1 MRDDSSRVGAD
12 DPLDGRARD
21 DRDLDDLD
29 DLDDLEE
36 PDRLA
41 PGERRAPTPDPSA
54 VSPGHVQ
61 LIGGEMLLWSD
72 LEPGA
77 GIAATSPLLLPAVDR
92 LTHGRGRVLVLG
104 VHQLDLVERLAAD
117 HSDVDVVVRGWKDA
131 DALAHD
137 TGHLPNVRIH
147 CGDASRLP
155 HDSRYDL
162 VVALAGV
169 EAIMTPDGLA
179 LEAQAL
185 LDRLVEFVAAQG
197 RLLVALENPFGL
209 DRIISAQTRLDRDAS
224 SDWPR
229 PGRGFGGPSL
239 RDVESRFADA
249 GLRVTERLCLFPGT
263 DDPAI
268 AVIPSALEDPASSV
282 ELADLLGF
290 VVEQSMSARPT
301 VMDPFA
307 TVEAAVLS
315 GFGDRLSPG
324 WLLVV
329 DRGEAAG
336 PTLED
341 SIGLM
346 VDTGVDPSW
355 AVVTRI
361 VTGAE
366 HISRV
371 THENGLLAQRRV
383 QRDLGLLNRGV
394 IPGESL
400 QRRWLRIIGAGGLH
414 DLRSSVRT
422 YWEWLQAQAEAGGDD
437 YERAVFAFPSNL
449 VVLDGLQLA
458 DSSWRMSTRAAPEVL
473 FAMHVRRFAATLLRG
488 GYPHPWP
495 ASSTVDHLAITFGAF
510 VGVDLAGRLLEATHL
525 EAELLATLSNL
536 TPEEEM
542 HLATSLLA
550 EYAEPGS
557 LSGPYSLGHRESMIA
572 VSRLGRET
580 EELHARVDWLEGR
593 VAAREL
599 QLRREERRLA
609 RMRRSVSFRI
619 GRVITWPGR
628 ALSGL
633 VSRLVRGGRR
643 RRPRKR
649 KKSR

>member
-1 MRDDSSRVGAD
+1 MRDDQRVDTDDQLDGAAGD
-12 DPLDGRARD
+12 DERDELDGRRQ
-21 DRDLDDLD
+21 
-29 DLDDLEE
+29 
-36 PDRLA
+36 PA
-41 PGERRAPTPDPSA
+41 PGERPAPSPDTSA

-72 LEPGA
+72 LEPGVGVTA
-77 GIAATSPLLLPAVDR
+77 MSPLLLPAVER
-92 LTHGRGRVLVLG
+92 LMLGKGNVLVLG
-104 VHQLDLVERLAAD
+104 LHQIELLERLAAQ

-131 DALAHD
+131 DSLAHD

-147 CGDASRLP
+147 CGDAGRLP
-155 HDSRYDL
+155 TTARYDL
-162 VVALAGV
+162 VVAMAGV
-169 EAIMTPDGLA
+169 EAIMTPDGVA
-179 LEAQAL
+179 LDAQAL
-185 LDRLVEFVAAQG
+185 LDRLVEFVADDG

-209 DRIISAQTRLDRDAS
+209 DRIVSAQTRLERDAS

-239 RDVESRFADA
+239 RDVEARLVDSGF
-249 GLRVTERLCLFPGT
+249 RVTERMCLFPSPT
-263 DDPAI
+263 DPAI
-268 AVIPSALEDPASSV
+268 AVIPAALEDPASAA

-290 VVEQSMSARPT
+290 VVEQAMSERPT

-307 TVEAAVLS
+307 TVEAAVLA

-329 DRGEAAG
+329 DRGTVVVPPRDE
-336 PTLED
+336 

-346 VDTGVDPSW
+346 VDTGIDPYW

-371 THENGLLAQRRV
+371 TTQTGLLAQRRV
-383 QRDLGLLNRGV
+383 QRDLDLLSRGV

-400 QRRWLRIIGAGGLH
+400 QRRWLRIIGSGGLH
-414 DLRSSVRT
+414 DLRSSVRA
-422 YWEWLQAQAEAGGDD
+422 YWAWLQEQAAVGGED
-437 YERAVFAFPSNL
+437 YERAVFGFPANL

-458 DSSWRMSTRAAPEVL
+458 DSSWRMSTRVAPEVL
-473 FAMHVRRFAATLLRG
+473 FAMHVRRFIATLLRG
-488 GYPHPWP
+488 GYPHPWS
-495 ASSTVDHLAITFGAF
+495 ASATVDHLAITFGAF
-510 VGVDLAGRLLEATHL
+510 VGLDLAGRLLEATHL

-536 TPEEEM
+536 SPEGEM
-542 HLATSLLA
+542 GLATSLLS
-550 EYAEPGS
+550 EYAAPGS

-580 EELHARVDWLEGR
+580 EELHARIDWLEGR

-609 RMRRSVSFRI
+609 RLRRSLSFRI
-619 GRVITWPGR
+619 GRAITWPGR
-628 ALSGL
+628 ALADVLGR
-633 VSRLVRGGRR
+633 VVRGSRPPRR
-643 RRPRKR
+643 RR
-649 KKSR
+649 KKKGTGTSR